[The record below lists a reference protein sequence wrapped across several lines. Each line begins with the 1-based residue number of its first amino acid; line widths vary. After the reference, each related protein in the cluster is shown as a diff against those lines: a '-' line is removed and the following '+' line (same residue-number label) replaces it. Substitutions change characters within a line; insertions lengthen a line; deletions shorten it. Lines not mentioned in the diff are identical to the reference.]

1 MAFNEDASSLS
12 TPSDETTSQQG
23 TTVAC
28 SFGCH
33 PRRRLGVSLGS
44 RFRVSTYMKTRKSQ
58 PEMENAGARVVA
70 KGRTFY
76 KLKLD
81 KIRQLRVRLI
91 EWLKR
96 TLFFYVTRLN
106 EGLETETQGHACCK
120 DAS

>member
-1 MAFNEDASSLS
+1 
-12 TPSDETTSQQG
+12 
-23 TTVAC
+23 
-28 SFGCH
+28 
-33 PRRRLGVSLGS
+33 
-44 RFRVSTYMKTRKSQ
+44 
-58 PEMENAGARVVA
+58 MENAGARVVA